1 MENIKKIQKAE
12 IKFVDTVEKL
22 YLKEK
27 YWNIETYIKI
37 YEAFKHF
44 CRDINRDEISLLSVA
59 DIQLRDGN
67 NMYNKI
73 VNSSEIEL
81 KEYII
86 SILTNDN
93 IHISMKIILIGGIS
107 KIVIGKEE

>member
-1 MENIKKIQKAE
+1 MKEIKKIQKAE
-12 IKFVDTVEKL
+12 IKFVDFIEKL
-22 YLKEK
+22 YLNEE
-27 YWNIETYIKI
+27 YWSIETYVKI

-44 CRDINRDEISLLSVA
+44 CRDINKDEMTLLSVA

-73 VNSSEIEL
+73 INSTIIKL
-81 KEYII
+81 KDYII
-86 SILTNDN
+86 NILTDNN
-93 IHISMKIILIGGIS
+93 IHISMKIVLIGGIS